1 LKGKEMAIDW
11 NVTVQA
17 LMNKAA
23 RTDNP
28 AEKDAYMTKALELMT
43 KYGIEDA
50 QLRMKNGKVEKADY
64 EVMLIGAPYTQH
76 KVELLGVVANF
87 LGGQIVTKQG
97 HRSGK
102 VWLFG
107 FKDDIARIKML
118 YFSLLAQLHLE
129 LSVVLIPSGENTRQ
143 FREAFHYAFN
153 VTIDRRFQ
161 AIQKAINNEP
171 GNEIAIRDRKDDVDS
186 FIETAFGEVVE
197 KPGRQINASSSA
209 GVNAGVSAGSKADI
223 GQSRLR
229 T

>member
-1 LKGKEMAIDW
+1 MAIDW

-76 KVELLGVVANF
+76 KVELLGIVASF

-97 HRSGK
+97 ERSGK

-153 VTIDRRFQ
+153 VTIERRFK
-161 AIQKAINNEP
+161 AIQKAINEEP
-171 GNEIAIRDRKDDVDS
+171 GNKIAIYDRQSDVNAKINLLFANVS
-186 FIETAFGEVVE
+186 EV
-197 KPGRQINASSSA
+197 PGRQIGISSSA
-209 GVNAGVSAGSKADI
+209 GVSAGVSAGSKADI
-223 GQSRLR
+223 GQRR
-229 T
+229 VQT